1 MTMSTNLLYEY
12 ACHEGNYAM
21 EGSPRRGARPGAGRR
36 TRARRRNPGRPT
48 KRGAQELVATSPCS
62 TPVDS
67 DWPYRRARRV
77 WRRGTPTR
85 CPVSSAAAGPA
96 RPTPW
101 ALAQSAP
108 CPRRLDYNVDMAW
121 QTGHRADDDIKA
133 WAGHYA
139 LGWMVGNSASKP
151 RVAIE
156 YNHASG
162 DDDPVGRPHKHVRSA
177 VSDESLRIRHR
188 GSSRL
193 AEHARRG
200 RRIGMLPAS
209 SVRLDVA
216 VHRFILGTVAD
227 GLYSAGGGGTIWKPH
242 AMSHGRPGS
251 TLEERHR
258 RRPGWPGLGNL
269 CRQAKMPQ
277 DALDDRRVVDEGD
290 KAKAP
295 RYTWDTQAHPARA
308 CAASAPPRDDSI
320 SADGSRWHPRRC
332 GRPRRRAPLHARTGS
347 HASAR
352 RHGRRGRRG
361 TESG

>member
-1 MTMSTNLLYEY
+1 MASWNSDALSGELGSSGPGTTYTM
-12 ACHEGNYAM
+12 
-21 EGSPRRGARPGAGRR
+21 GARA
-36 TRARRRNPGRPT
+36 
-48 KRGAQELVATSPCS
+48 V
-62 TPVDS
+62 
-67 DWPYRRARRV
+67 
-77 WRRGTPTR
+77 GT
-85 CPVSSAAAGPA
+85 
-96 RPTPW
+96 
-101 ALAQSAP
+101 L
-108 CPRRLDYNVDMAW
+108 PRRLDYNVDMAW

-162 DDDPVGRPHKHVRSA
+162 DDDPSDGHTSTFDQLYPTNHFEYGTADLLGWRNMHDVVVGF
-177 VSDESLRIRHR
+177 
-188 GSSRL
+188 
-193 AEHARRG
+193 
-200 RRIGMLPAS
+200 GMLPAS

-295 RYTWDTQAHPARA
+295 ATPGTRKHIQPERALHRLRPETIRSLRTGLGGIRDAAVGLGGGHPCMPVLDHTRPPGGTGAEDA
-308 CAASAPPRDDSI
+308 VVQNQVDAQPRDD
-320 SADGSRWHPRRC
+320 
-332 GRPRRRAPLHARTGS
+332 
-347 HASAR
+347 
-352 RHGRRGRRG
+352 RG
-361 TESG
+361 ESLQ